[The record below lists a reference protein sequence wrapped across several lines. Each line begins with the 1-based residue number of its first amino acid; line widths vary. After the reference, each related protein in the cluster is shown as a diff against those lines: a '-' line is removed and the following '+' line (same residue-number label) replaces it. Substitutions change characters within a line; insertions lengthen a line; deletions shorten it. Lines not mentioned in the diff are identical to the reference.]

1 MLLIWYS
8 PGLRRYD
15 RLFALLSVYM
25 HRIDDNSSIH
35 KEMIMMMIV
44 MKMIMMIMMMSI
56 SILST
61 DN

>member
-15 RLFALLSVYM
+15 GLYAQLSVNM
-25 HRIDDNSSIH
+25 HCIDDNSSVYKGMEHDDSDDDDFDEHIDP
-35 KEMIMMMIV
+35 
-44 MKMIMMIMMMSI
+44 S
-56 SILST
+56 LST

>member
-15 RLFALLSVYM
+15 GLYALLSVYM

-35 KEMIMMMIV
+35 KGMEHDDSDEDDDDEHI
-44 MKMIMMIMMMSI
+44 
-56 SILST
+56 
-61 DN
+61 DPFY

>member
-15 RLFALLSVYM
+15 GLYALLSVYM

-35 KEMIMMMIV
+35 KEMEHDD
-44 MKMIMMIMMMSI
+44 SDED
-56 SILST
+56 
-61 DN
+61 DNNDNDDEHIDPFY